1 VIGYVA
7 VEKLNGKF
15 IGGLLVVDGRG
26 IPQEFKYTEP
36 IVPNELQRILYGK
49 SLDVFLKTE
58 IIAATLVKKLEK
70 AVDFIFTK
78 DLELLEVDQRIV
90 FLSERREEIR
100 EVRKISEEEYLVP
113 YKEGALRIIGKVS
126 LDKLK
131 KLSELLDEGLDIFEP
146 FERLERALE
155 YLCSGT

>member
-1 VIGYVA
+1 MGYVA

-15 IGGLLVVDGRG
+15 IGGLLVVDERG

-36 IVPNELQRILYGK
+36 IVPNELQKILYGK

-90 FLSERREEIR
+90 FLAERREEVK
-100 EVRKISEEEYLVP
+100 EVKKISEEEYLVP
-113 YKEGALRIIGKVS
+113 YREGALRIIGKVS
-126 LDKLK
+126 PDKLR
-131 KLSELLDEGLDIFEP
+131 KLSEMLDEGMDIFEP
-146 FERLERALE
+146 FERLEKALE
-155 YLCSGT
+155 YVCSST